1 LFINLSNCCHK
12 ITTNINI
19 GIVLPLWYNN
29 QKVRKMTLY
38 NAIIDI
44 ERDKE
49 HCKRC
54 SDSRRARRIYLE
66 QTLEQFREEL
76 PSLRE
81 RAKALASDLREV
93 EKEVRRGSTIQYH
106 RLSEYWGQEKISNLD
121 SLAEIFGKDI
131 WSGNTR
137 TYSSHD
143 DRPLRAVKQGILW
156 QCNGNIYSNPGI
168 ARKIRNAAIAT
179 SVAIGVGLGIAGLA
193 GLQELI
199 DSGANYAFQDLGLK
213 VLPAVFGGFAILGS
227 TIYVLENVKNPF
239 ENVAKHFEERS
250 QYVLEKLPEI
260 SK

>member
-1 LFINLSNCCHK
+1 M
-12 ITTNINI
+12 
-19 GIVLPLWYNN
+19 LPLWYNN

-106 RLSEYWGQEKISNLD
+106 RFSEARQY
-121 SLAEIFGKDI
+121 
-131 WSGNTR
+131 T
-137 TYSSHD
+137 
-143 DRPLRAVKQGILW
+143 GI
-156 QCNGNIYSNPGI
+156 CK
-168 ARKIRNAAIAT
+168 R
-179 SVAIGVGLGIAGLA
+179 
-193 GLQELI
+193 
-199 DSGANYAFQDLGLK
+199 D
-213 VLPAVFGGFAILGS
+213 
-227 TIYVLENVKNPF
+227 
-239 ENVAKHFEERS
+239 
-250 QYVLEKLPEI
+250 
-260 SK
+260 